1 MNLRYSQFH
10 LNGHL
15 FVISWKHSIMRY
27 LLMGIFTILMS
38 CGTNAQ
44 KNKVAP
50 ADEFQKAIES
60 KNIQVLD
67 VRTSDEYKSGH
78 IKNSLQANW
87 LNKAEFEDRTSH
99 LDKSKPIYIYCLSG
113 GRSSAA
119 AVYLSEKGYD
129 VTNLTGGITAWKQ
142 NNKPVEG
149 VDPNTPQTSQAS
161 YEGQLKSQELVLVD
175 FGAEWCPPCKKMEPI
190 LADFMKKES
199 NKVTLIK
206 MDGGLETEIM
216 KSLKVEALPTFILY
230 KNGVE
235 IKRKQG
241 LVSSEELT
249 SWIQ

>member
-1 MNLRYSQFH
+1 
-10 LNGHL
+10 
-15 FVISWKHSIMRY
+15 MRY
-27 LLMGIFTILMS
+27 LMMGIFLMLIS
-38 CGTNAQ
+38 CCSNAQ
-44 KNKVAP
+44 KNKVAA
-50 ADEFQKAIES
+50 ADDFEKAIVS
-60 KNIQVLD
+60 KNIQLLD
-67 VRTSDEYKSGH
+67 VRTADEYKAGH

-99 LDKSKPIYIYCLSG
+99 LDKNKPVFIYCLSG

-119 AVYLSEKGYD
+119 ATYLSEKGYD

-142 NNKPVEG
+142 GAKPVEG

-190 LADFMKKES
+190 VADFMKKES

-206 MDGGLETEIM
+206 MDGGLETELM

-235 IKRKQG
+235 VKRKQG
-241 LVSSEELT
+241 LVSMEEFT

>member
-1 MNLRYSQFH
+1 M
-10 LNGHL
+10 
-15 FVISWKHSIMRY
+15 
-27 LLMGIFTILMS
+27 
-38 CGTNAQ
+38 
-44 KNKVAP
+44 
-50 ADEFQKAIES
+50 
-60 KNIQVLD
+60 
-67 VRTSDEYKSGH
+67 
-78 IKNSLQANW
+78 
-87 LNKAEFEDRTSH
+87 NKAEFEDRTSH
-99 LDKSKPIYIYCLSG
+99 LDKNKPVFIYCLSG

-119 AVYLSEKGYD
+119 ATYLSEKGYD

-142 NNKPVEG
+142 GAKPVEG

-190 LADFMKKES
+190 VADFMKKES

-206 MDGGLETEIM
+206 MDGGLETELM

-235 IKRKQG
+235 VKRKQG
-241 LVSSEELT
+241 LVSMEEFT